1 MLDVD
6 YDDDVEY
13 EVDEDYCPNE
23 YDDSD
28 SEIESESEE
37 DFNNEEDFDNYENT
51 SLDEEDFTFDDNLLT
66 AGPTEDEALSLLSN
80 LLTKARSLQKL
91 TRNTNNILRFMRHRQ
106 IESNIRVE
114 FIKDFKIRW
123 NYTYKFLDHMLQYKS
138 ILFDLTCELIILIKF
153 KFYFIFYSKK
163 DISFA

>member
-1 MLDVD
+1 MKKILHLMTI
-6 YDDDVEY
+6 Y
-13 EVDEDYCPNE
+13 
-23 YDDSD
+23 
-28 SEIESESEE
+28 
-37 DFNNEEDFDNYENT
+37 
-51 SLDEEDFTFDDNLLT
+51 LQ
-66 AGPTEDEALSLLSN
+66 DEALSLLSN

-91 TRNTNNILRFMRHRQ
+91 TRNTNNILQ